1 MPDPTYHA
9 MGKQIL
15 RDGFHFADVYH
26 ADVASALVT
35 ILNHETFE
43 FPHDRAVVSDAAIAL
58 VDEVLG

>member
-1 MPDPTYHA
+1 MSTPLYRSN
-9 MGKQIL
+9 GKQIM
-15 RDGFHFADVYH
+15 RDGFHFADVCH

-35 ILNHETFE
+35 ILNHATFE